1 MANKNL
7 HDAKAAKK
15 DEFYTRIEDIS
26 NELRHYRDFFRGKS
40 VLCNCDDPY
49 ESNFFKYFALNFNS
63 WGLRR
68 LTATCYDGSPVAGSE
83 LRLPFDVETAQAKK
97 RTAHKIVITE
107 VPDINGDGAV
117 DLADVDLLIRNRAN
131 VLTRLSGNG
140 DFRSPECVA
149 MLREAD
155 VVVTN
160 PPFSLFREYLAQLIE
175 YDKRF
180 LIIGNQNNVTY
191 KDVFLLLMQNKVWL
205 GYNSGE
211 MAFRVPQ
218 NYEARD
224 TRYWQDE
231 TGQKWRSMGNISW
244 YTNIDHKKR
253 HEELDL
259 YKKFNEEEYQSFDN
273 YNAINI
279 NKVADIPYDYDG
291 IMGVPITFMDKYN
304 PDQFEILGLTQIGCH
319 DLVPDTRRYDD
330 YVEVRRSDGKV
341 TGASGRKTNENAVLT
356 GEGNKK
362 TFYRNAEGRTVHS
375 EYKRILIRKKQN
387 N

>member
-1 MANKNL
+1 
-7 HDAKAAKK
+7 
-15 DEFYTRIEDIS
+15 
-26 NELRHYRDFFRGKS
+26 
-40 VLCNCDDPY
+40 
-49 ESNFFKYFALNFNS
+49 
-63 WGLRR
+63 
-68 LTATCYDGSPVAGSE
+68 
-83 LRLPFDVETAQAKK
+83 
-97 RTAHKIVITE
+97 
-107 VPDINGDGAV
+107 
-117 DLADVDLLIRNRAN
+117 
-131 VLTRLSGNG
+131 
-140 DFRSPECVA
+140 
-149 MLREAD
+149 
-155 VVVTN
+155 
-160 PPFSLFREYLAQLIE
+160 
-175 YDKRF
+175 
-180 LIIGNQNNVTY
+180 
-191 KDVFLLLMQNKVWL
+191 MQNKVWL

>member
-175 YDKRF
+175 YDKKF
-180 LIIGNQNNVTY
+180 LIIGSQNNVTY

-259 YKKFNEEEYQSFDN
+259 FKKFNEEEYQSFDN

>member
-107 VPDINGDGAV
+107 VSDINGDGAV

-175 YDKRF
+175 YDKKF

-231 TGQKWRSMGNISW
+231 TGQKWRSMGNISG

>member
-175 YDKRF
+175 YDKKF
-180 LIIGNQNNVTY
+180 LIIGSQNAITNKEFFPLIQTG
-191 KDVFLLLMQNKVWL
+191 KVWL
-205 GYNSGE
+205 GFGFKGGATHFYSCYEDTATASDHRKGMIRVSG
-211 MAFRVPQ
+211 VV
-218 NYEARD
+218 
-224 TRYWQDE
+224 
-231 TGQKWRSMGNISW
+231 W

-253 HEELDL
+253 HEKLDL
-259 YKKFNEEEYQSFDN
+259 YKKYNAEEYPLYDN
-273 YNAINI
+273 YNAINV
-279 NKVADIPYDYDG
+279 NKTADIPLDYDG
-291 IMGVPITFMDKYN
+291 IIGVPVTFMDKYN
-304 PDQFEILGLTQIGCH
+304 PEQFEVIWQ
-319 DLVPDTRRYDD
+319 
-330 YVEVRRSDGKV
+330 
-341 TGASGRKTNENAVLT
+341 ASGNTRASAPKDVL
-356 GEGNKK
+356 E
-362 TFYRNAEGRTVHS
+362 RLC
-375 EYKRILIRKKQN
+375 YKPHKEDRGGCPVLNGKRLYSRIFIKHRQK
-387 N
+387 

>member
-1 MANKNL
+1 M
-7 HDAKAAKK
+7 
-15 DEFYTRIEDIS
+15 
-26 NELRHYRDFFRGKS
+26 
-40 VLCNCDDPY
+40 
-49 ESNFFKYFALNFNS
+49 
-63 WGLRR
+63 
-68 LTATCYDGSPVAGSE
+68 
-83 LRLPFDVETAQAKK
+83 
-97 RTAHKIVITE
+97 ITE

-175 YDKRF
+175 YDKKF

>member
-107 VPDINGDGAV
+107 VSDINGDGAV

-175 YDKRF
+175 YDKKF